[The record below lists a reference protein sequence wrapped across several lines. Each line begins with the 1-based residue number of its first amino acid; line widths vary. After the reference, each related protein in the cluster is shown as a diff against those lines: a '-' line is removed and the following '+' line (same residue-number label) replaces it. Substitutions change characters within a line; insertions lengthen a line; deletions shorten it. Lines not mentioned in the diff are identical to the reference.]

1 MAQILTLYDKIEISG
16 AICLQ
21 TGLHIGGSSEF
32 SPIGA
37 LDNIVVRDSLT
48 QEPIIPATSLKG
60 KLRFLL
66 ARLESKTGFIPEIK
80 DESLALRRLF
90 GCGGKEETI
99 PARLQFID
107 SRLTSD
113 SIKKLT
119 GKTDLYL
126 TEIKFEN
133 TISRTTCVA
142 NPRQV
147 ERIPA
152 GAEFEF
158 KIIYNMEIME
168 APEISSDFQLIGRG
182 LKLLQEDYLG
192 GSGSRGYGR
201 VEFKNVSVHALRLTD
216 KLCPVSDEELTRLLK
231 EQ

>member
-1 MAQILTLYDKIEISG
+1 MAQILALYDKIEISG
-16 AICLQ
+16 DIRLE

-37 LDNIVVRDSLT
+37 LDNVVIRDPLT

-66 ARLESKTGFIPEIK
+66 ARSESEIGFIPEIK
-80 DESLALRRLF
+80 NESLTLRRLF

-107 SRLTSD
+107 GRFKKE
-113 SIKKLT
+113 SIKELN

-133 TISRTTCVA
+133 TISRTTCIA

-147 ERIPA
+147 ERVPA

-158 KIIYNMEIME
+158 KIIYNVEVMDSQEI
-168 APEISSDFQLIGRG
+168 IRDFQLIGRG
-182 LKLLQEDYLG
+182 LKLLKEDYLG

-201 VEFKNVSVHALRLTD
+201 IKFENISARALRLTN
-216 KLCPVSDEELTRLLK
+216 KVCPVSDAEFTRLLK